1 VAEVEVEPMVTWVV
15 VQEPEEVLVVVAVG
29 VFQVMR
35 PAEQEHLDKVI
46 MEATRP
52 LLVLVEVAV
61 QWQLVLL
68 EHLTLVAVE
77 G

>member
-1 VAEVEVEPMVTWVV
+1 
-15 VQEPEEVLVVVAVG
+15 
-29 VFQVMR
+29 MR

-52 LLVLVEVAV
+52 LLVQVAVAV